1 MATIDGS
8 RIKTLIAACDADRVF
23 THTGLVDR
31 ARHTAPGVP
40 VVPFQLFL
48 GDPAVARI
56 ITAIHNGETFE
67 A

>member
-8 RIKTLIAACDADRVF
+8 RIKTLIVACDADRVF
-23 THTGLVDR
+23 THVRLAHHT
-31 ARHTAPGVP
+31 RHTVPGVP

-56 ITAIHNGETFE
+56 VSIIHNGETFE